1 MFHPLL
7 AQRSFWLETP
17 ASTSA
22 VAHDVAFYALLYVMA
37 FFFFLVTVVMLAF
50 VVKYRRRKGV
60 PTDGVPM
67 HSTPLEIFWTVVPLI
82 VVIGFFV
89 VGLVGFVDLE
99 TPPPGADVV
108 DVEAS
113 QWHFN
118 FKYPNGAESD
128 ELYLRVNRPVLMR
141 LTSKDVSHALY
152 VPAFRVQRNAVPGR
166 TTYLWFQ
173 PTELTTGKDPDT
185 GEDAYFHAFC
195 TQYCGDGHSEMH
207 AKVFVLEQADY
218 DKRLSEAANIF
229 VDHATNKPLPYVE
242 VGKKLYAGN
251 CAQCHTIGGGIGQG
265 PTWKGL
271 YKSDVKFAASN
282 VPGFTL
288 SASDDDEKWDAYL
301 VESILHPEAK
311 IVQGFQNIMPSQ
323 ESNFSDTPG
332 GPPPKLSEI
341 VARLEAGKETS
352 YKEKKLVAITEFIK
366 SVGNHYRPM
375 KTPPAVPTASSQT
388 AGSAKPQ
395 TSAKESKPGSQ
406 ASGNKPVAQASGNK
420 PEAQAKGRPADEP
433 TDKPK
438 TPTP

>member
-1 MFHPLL
+1 MFPTLL

-22 VAHDVAFYALLYVMA
+22 VAHDFAFYALLYVMG
-37 FFFFLVTVVMLAF
+37 FFFFLVTAVMLAF

-60 PTDGVPM
+60 PTDGTPM
-67 HSTPLEIFWTVVPLI
+67 HNTALEVFWTIVPLI
-82 VVIGFFV
+82 IVTGFFV
-89 VGLVGFVDLE
+89 LGLYGFVDLE
-99 TPPPGADVV
+99 TPPAGADVV

-128 ELYLRVNRPVLMR
+128 ELYLRLNRPVLLR

-173 PTELTTGKDPDT
+173 PTELTAGKDPET

-207 AKVFVLEQADY
+207 AKVFVLEPADY
-218 DKRLSEAANIF
+218 DKRLSDAANIF
-229 VDHATNKPLPYVE
+229 VDHATNKPLAFVD

-251 CAQCHTIGGGIGQG
+251 CAQCHTIDGGAGQG

-271 YKSDVKFAASN
+271 YKSDVKFASSN

-288 SASDDDEKWDAYL
+288 AENDDNEKWDAYL

-311 IVQGFQNIMPSQ
+311 IVQGFQNVMPSQ
-323 ESNFSDTPG
+323 ESSFSDAAG
-332 GPPPKLSEI
+332 SVPKLSDI
-341 VARLEAGKETS
+341 VARIEAGKDTS
-352 YKEKKLVAITEFIK
+352 YKEKKLAAITEFIK
-366 SVGNHYRPM
+366 SVGNPKYYKPM
-375 KTPPAVPTASSQT
+375 KAPPPAPAAATQPGDA
-388 AGSAKPQ
+388 AKPHAP
-395 TSAKESKPGSQ
+395 AKESKPDS
-406 ASGNKPVAQASGNK
+406 PASGNK
-420 PEAQAKGRPADEP
+420 PEAPAKGRPADEP
-433 TDKPK
+433 NDKSK